1 MQQITFTLAH
11 QPSDNFS
18 DFIESSSNKL
28 AYKYINDWPDN
39 FGVLPYSKVL
49 IIKGPKSSGKSF
61 LANLWARKSNAL
73 FLKKN
78 HELTKSILDHHQA
91 FIIDGFDS
99 NWSEKD
105 VLHYFNI
112 LHENSKYLLITLTEI
127 PKIKLADLSSRI
139 NSVNKID
146 ISMIDDELMKILI
159 FKQFSNFSITINDDV
174 INYLVKVLPRDF
186 LKILSIIND
195 INRNSLET
203 KRKITIP
210 FIKQLLSE
218 PSYNKNSDCEL

>member
-1 MQQITFTLAH
+1 MEQITFSLTNKS
-11 QPSDNFS
+11 SDHFD

-28 AYKYINDWPDN
+28 AYKYINDWPNN

-61 LANLWARKSNAL
+61 LANLWAKKTDAL

-78 HELTKSILDHHQA
+78 YEVTSSILEYHQA

-99 NWSEKD
+99 SWREED
-105 VLHYFNI
+105 ILHYFNI
-112 LHENSKYLLITLTEI
+112 LHENNKYLLITLTKM
-127 PKIKLADLSSRI
+127 PDIKLADLSSRI

-159 FKQFSNFSITINDDV
+159 FKQFSNFSIVINDDV
-174 INYLVKVLPRDF
+174 INYLVKVLPREF
-186 LKILSIIND
+186 PKILSVIKD
-195 INRNSLET
+195 INQNALQNK
-203 KRKITIP
+203 KRITIP
-210 FIKQLLSE
+210 FIKGVLENLLQ
-218 PSYNKNSDCEL
+218 